1 MFGDFFFFSIS
12 ITEENLGVLV
22 NGIAVN
28 NIRYVDDTV
37 IMATFHENLQ
47 KLMNA
52 LLMKALEKWAS
63 EYKYDKN
70 EMEGFIG
77 NAKNTNS
84 M

>member
-52 LLMKALEKWAS
+52 LEKWAS